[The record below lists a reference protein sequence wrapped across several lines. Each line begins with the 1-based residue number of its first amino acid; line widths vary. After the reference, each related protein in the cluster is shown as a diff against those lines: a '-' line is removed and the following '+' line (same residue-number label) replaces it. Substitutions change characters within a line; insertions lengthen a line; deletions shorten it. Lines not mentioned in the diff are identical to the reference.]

1 MTGLHPSTITRIV
14 AALIDDGL
22 LQESGEGHTELGRK
36 PIVLRLVDDAVH
48 VIALAVE
55 AGSVSGVLI
64 NLGAQILKRID
75 VPFAPGT
82 DHDTIREQVFLVTD
96 GLLEYARE
104 RDISVAGIGVAMH
117 GIVDSSR
124 GISVFAPAIGW
135 RNVPLASMI
144 EEHCG
149 LPVLMENNAKAMV
162 LGEYWF
168 GNGQGVRDLLAV
180 KVGQSIGSGIILNG
194 DLLVGADHSSGE
206 IGHTTVVSDGAR
218 CKCGN
223 YGCLE
228 TVASTEAVLK
238 KWRVILKRENGTGL
252 LGQQAIDPDE
262 LTYDDLFEAVLADDQ
277 LARQL
282 WEEAAAFLGVA
293 LANTINILNPAKVLI
308 GGDILP
314 IVAYLLPRIRE
325 IVVSRVFD
333 TVKPSLEIEP
343 VGLGVNAVLV
353 GAATLVL
360 KELLG

>member
-1 MTGLHPSTITRIV
+1 M
-14 AALIDDGL
+14 
-22 LQESGEGHTELGRK
+22 
-36 PIVLRLVDDAVH
+36 
-48 VIALAVE
+48 
-55 AGSVSGVLI
+55 
-64 NLGAQILKRID
+64 
-75 VPFAPGT
+75 
-82 DHDTIREQVFLVTD
+82 
-96 GLLEYARE
+96 
-104 RDISVAGIGVAMH
+104 
-117 GIVDSSR
+117 
-124 GISVFAPAIGW
+124 
-135 RNVPLASMI
+135 
-144 EEHCG
+144 
-149 LPVLMENNAKAMV
+149 
-162 LGEYWF
+162 
-168 GNGQGVRDLLAV
+168 
-180 KVGQSIGSGIILNG
+180 
-194 DLLVGADHSSGE
+194 
-206 IGHTTVVSDGAR
+206 
-218 CKCGN
+218 
-223 YGCLE
+223 
-228 TVASTEAVLK
+228 LK